1 MEKRAVSL
9 SCAWAMRKEDMQGL
23 ELLSEVLVSLM
34 LHGKLD
40 GMFNEEID
48 NEIEQIGSD
57 QSLSR
62 VQLFATP

>member
-1 MEKRAVSL
+1 
-9 SCAWAMRKEDMQGL
+9 MQGL